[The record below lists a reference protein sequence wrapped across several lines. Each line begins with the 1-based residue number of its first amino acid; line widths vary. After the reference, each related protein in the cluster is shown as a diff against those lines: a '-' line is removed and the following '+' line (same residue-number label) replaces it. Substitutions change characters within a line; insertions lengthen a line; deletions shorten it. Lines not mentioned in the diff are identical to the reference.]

1 MLLAQEKHASTAT
14 KIIAILIVSYASYA
28 SYAFEVPDMAAVK
41 AEIFGLVPQVIT
53 MNTTVAGGNAAL
65 LASMHCGP
73 LGCSFCCVQLFFQQ

>member
-14 KIIAILIVSYASYA
+14 KIIAILIVSYA

>member
-14 KIIAILIVSYASYA
+14 KIIAMLIAP
-28 SYAFEVPDMAAVK
+28 YAFEVPDMAAVK